1 MSKPSI
7 VRVMKTSKSYNYQI
21 DNLNLNFTL
30 DPKNPNELNN
40 FIIILDEAKKEI
52 EKDIA
57 ELK

>member
-7 VRVMKTSKSYNYQI
+7 VKVMKTSKSYSYHV
-21 DNLNLNFTL
+21 DNLDLNFTL